1 MIVGEGVV
9 VDELVGTDGV
19 VLTKDV
25 DEEALDVTVDAVLDN
40 EDGEESAVGE
50 TKVDDRRVVEK
61 IVGDGVLV

>member
-1 MIVGEGVV
+1 MIVGDDVV

-40 EDGEESAVGE
+40 EDGEERAVGE
-50 TKVDDRRVVEK
+50 TTVDDRRVVEK